1 MHRPTT
7 RSAIAMA
14 LLGTSVVSPFSAH
27 ARSIDV
33 VPIVDL
39 NFRYADCQPQ
49 PRTYDLQKYS
59 TMYYG
64 ASIVCQLN
72 VAYITYDRKWKYQ
85 SG

>member
-1 MHRPTT
+1 MHRPIS
-7 RSAIAMA
+7 RLAIAMA
-14 LLGTSVVSPFSAH
+14 LLGANASSLFPAY
-27 ARSIDV
+27 ARSVDV
-33 VPIVDL
+33 VPVVDL

-49 PRTYDLQKYS
+49 LRTYDLQRYS

-85 SG
+85 AG